1 MFITSLIIS
10 FLLAALFSSLLVYGF
25 GRRSSGPFNGMLV
38 MFLIIFLFTWALGSW
53 MVPVEP
59 LYSGVSWI
67 GYLFV
72 AILIMLLLGVLIP
85 PREPRTRI
93 FRRADVEENARKEQ
107 VATAIGV
114 TFGFF
119 FWIML
124 IALVVL
130 AIVRMFNQAPVA

>member
-1 MFITSLIIS
+1 
-10 FLLAALFSSLLVYGF
+10 
-25 GRRSSGPFNGMLV
+25 MLV
-38 MFLIIFLFTWALGSW
+38 FFLIIFLFTWALGSW

-67 GYLFV
+67 GYLLV
-72 AILIMLLLGVLIP
+72 AVLIMLLLGVMVP
-85 PREPRTRI
+85 PREPRNRI
-93 FRRADVEENARKEQ
+93 FKRSDIEENVQKEQ

-130 AIVRMFNQAPVA
+130 AVVRMFNQAPIA